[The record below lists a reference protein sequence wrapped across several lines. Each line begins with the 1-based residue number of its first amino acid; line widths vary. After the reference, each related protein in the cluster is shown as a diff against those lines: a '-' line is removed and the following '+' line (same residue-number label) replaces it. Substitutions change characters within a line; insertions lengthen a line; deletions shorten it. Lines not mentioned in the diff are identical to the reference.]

1 MVDQEMVVDEVAQSS
16 APEGDT
22 PGDSL
27 PSGDAPAADDLLADA
42 PTDART

>member
-1 MVDQEMVVDEVAQSS
+1 MLDQEMAVDEAAQPL